1 VQGAVMAPRTAEGTS
16 SERRAENHTLTGT
29 FKPVYA
35 GNGTTCRKAFIWIVD
50 TK

>member
-1 VQGAVMAPRTAEGTS
+1 MAPKTAEGTS

-29 FKPVYA
+29 FKPVHA
-35 GNGTTCRKAFIWIVD
+35 VTGTKCRKAFIWIVD